1 MAKQTAEKIE
11 KVEEVKEVTEVAE
24 ATEEVKEGLL
34 TKAKTKVKGINF
46 KAAAKVVVI
55 GAVTGAIGYALGKK
69 SGSDSVDYDLGEF
82 TTDSTSDNC
91 NVIDITEF

>member
-1 MAKQTAEKIE
+1 MAKQTAEIK

-34 TKAKTKVKGINF
+34 AKAKTKAKRINF
-46 KAAAKVVVI
+46 KAAAKVVVV

-69 SGSDSVDYDLGEF
+69 AGSDSVDYDLGEF
-82 TTDSTSDNC
+82 TNSADES